1 LKTIII
7 ILFSGGAI
15 FEKKKIFN
23 NSDLE
28 LIDACIQE
36 VFLFT
41 SMQ

>member
-1 LKTIII
+1 LLLSYLAVALFLK
-7 ILFSGGAI
+7 
-15 FEKKKIFN
+15 KKKIFN